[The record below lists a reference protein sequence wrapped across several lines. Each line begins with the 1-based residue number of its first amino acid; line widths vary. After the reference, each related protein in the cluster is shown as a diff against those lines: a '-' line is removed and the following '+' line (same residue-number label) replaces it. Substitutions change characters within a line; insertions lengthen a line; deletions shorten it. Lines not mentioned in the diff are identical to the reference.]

1 MPNDAALQPDLT
13 GRNKAVETASRAEI
27 DHVLAGL
34 QDVKRERITD
44 PGKCLDGAIGQGGH
58 DHLIVAEP
66 LRQRASGV
74 EMVATVRIDRNGTVF
89 RFNLLAQRERV
100 YKQPVT
106 HSLLLF
112 ERPRHSDKGVAQRCD
127 STTGRPAGQ
136 SPPHHWPL
144 SASRFLGRATVR
156 EPLFPRAADDA
167 N

>member
-13 GRNKAVETASRAEI
+13 GRNKAVETASGAEI
-27 DHVLAGL
+27 DHALARL
-34 QDVKRERITD
+34 QDANRERITD

-89 RFNLLAQRERV
+89 RFDLLAKRERV

-112 ERPRHSDKGVAQRCD
+112 ERPRHSDKGGAQRCD
-127 STTGRPAGQ
+127 SATGRPVGL
-136 SPPHHWPL
+136 SPPHH
-144 SASRFLGRATVR
+144 
-156 EPLFPRAADDA
+156 
-167 N
+167 